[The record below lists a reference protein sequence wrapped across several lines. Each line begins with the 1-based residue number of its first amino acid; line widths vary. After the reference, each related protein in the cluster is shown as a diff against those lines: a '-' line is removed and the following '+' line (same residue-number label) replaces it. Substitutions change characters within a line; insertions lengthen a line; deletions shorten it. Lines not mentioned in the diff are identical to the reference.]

1 MEIKITSTEKITLV
15 GNVSVRVW
23 EGVSESGVK
32 CFVFVHRIAV
42 REEADTAQFDKDLAE
57 QLPPGQFIPLRMIL

>member
-1 MEIKITSTEKITLV
+1 MEIKITSTEKITIV
-15 GNVSVRVW
+15 GNVPVRVW

-42 REEADTAQFDKDLAE
+42 REGDDTA
-57 QLPPGQFIPLRMIL
+57 